1 MAKSS
6 GRNRYLRR
14 GGGGKKATGSATGGG
29 GAMAD
34 AQTMLAQAQEKLAST
49 MVEGSAGGG
58 AVRVSMS
65 GEHKVSAVHIDPDVV
80 ELDEADREMLEDL
93 IVAAVS
99 DAAERVAQLQA
110 DSFGAVTGGLNIPG
124 LG

>member
-14 GGGGKKATGSATGGG
+14 GAGKKSGG
-29 GAMAD
+29 GAGGAGAGGFAD
-34 AQTMLAQAQEKLAST
+34 AQAMLAQAQEKLAASV
-49 MVEGSAGGG
+49 VEGSAGGG

-65 GEHKVSAVHIDPDVV
+65 GEHKVTALQIDPDV
-80 ELDEADREMLEDL
+80 LDIDEADREMLEEL

-110 DSFGAVTGGLNIPG
+110 DSFGSVIGGLNIPG

>member
-1 MAKSS
+1 MTKSS
-6 GRNRYLRR
+6 GRNRYLRH
-14 GGGGKKATGSATGGG
+14 GGGGKNAGGGAGGG
-29 GAMAD
+29 GGQLAD
-34 AQTMLAQAQEKLAST
+34 AQAMLAEAQEKLATSV
-49 MVEGSAGGG
+49 VEGSAGGG
-58 AVRVSMS
+58 AVRVTMS
-65 GEHKVSAVHIDPDVV
+65 GEHKVTAVNIDPDVV
-80 ELDEADREMLEDL
+80 ELNEADREMLEEL

>member
-14 GGGGKKATGSATGGG
+14 GGGKKAGGGAAGGG
-29 GAMAD
+29 GQLAD
-34 AQTMLAQAQEKLAST
+34 AQAMLAQAQEKLASAV
-49 MVEGSAGGG
+49 VEGSAGGG
-58 AVRVSMS
+58 AVRVMMS
-65 GEHKVSAVHIDPDVV
+65 GEHRVTAVVIDPDVV
-80 ELDEADREMLEDL
+80 DLDEADREMLEEL

-99 DAAERVAQLQA
+99 DAAERVAELQA

>member
-14 GGGGKKATGSATGGG
+14 GGGKKAAAGG
-29 GAMAD
+29 GADGANQLAD
-34 AQTMLAQAQEKLAST
+34 AQAMLAQAQKKLATSV
-49 MVEGSAGGG
+49 VEGSAGGG
-58 AVRVSMS
+58 AVRVTMS
-65 GEHKVSAVHIDPDVV
+65 GEHKVTAVNIDPDVV
-80 ELDEADREMLEDL
+80 ELDEADREMLEEM

-99 DAAERVAQLQA
+99 DAAERVSQLQA
-110 DSFGAVTGGLNIPG
+110 DSFGPVTSGLNIPG

>member
-14 GGGGKKATGSATGGG
+14 GGGGKKAAGAAAGGG

-34 AQTMLAQAQEKLAST
+34 AQAMLAQAQEKLAT
-49 MVEGSAGGG
+49 AMVEGSAGGG

-65 GEHKVSAVHIDPDVV
+65 GEHKVTAVSIDPDVV
-80 ELDEADREMLEDL
+80 DLDEADREMIEEL

-99 DAAERVAQLQA
+99 DAVERVAQLQA
-110 DSFGAVTGGLNIPG
+110 DSFGAVTGGLNIQG